1 MIEFPVNGNN
11 FTNQTNSPPSHHASQ
26 AAMFSA
32 MLSSMSSAQASE
44 GSRSLLDCAAQ
55 AGHTQARSLGL
66 ASLTG
71 SNSGPLSALHS
82 MTDMKTAA
90 MLSGSVTPK
99 SDPALAGDTGPASP
113 LSPGSPPPSSA
124 PSATPS
130 TPGHTHPVNPHGID
144 SILNRQTAGLPGLGG
159 VPSSVASSMGE
170 NFSST
175 MSRFGLT
182 NPYLTQSLAGGAGG
196 GAGAGN
202 FPALTVTQKAALYWP
217 GIQGLMSNP
226 AVWRDRFHNLNMGH
240 YDKEGKKKH
249 TRPTFSGQQ
258 IFALEKTFEQTKY
271 LAGPERAK
279 LAYALGMSESQ
290 VKVWFQNRRTK
301 WRKRHAAE
309 MATAKRRQGD
319 LLEGDLG
326 EQSSEGEE
334 DEEDLGPSSGKR
346 VKLEQDMLAQSPGLD
361 L

>member
-1 MIEFPVNGNN
+1 
-11 FTNQTNSPPSHHASQ
+11 
-26 AAMFSA
+26 MFSA

-71 SNSGPLSALHS
+71 SNSGELITLPPDHTLTDIYPGPLSALHS

-175 MSRFGLT
+175 MSR
-182 NPYLTQSLAGGAGG
+182 
-196 GAGAGN
+196 
-202 FPALTVTQKAALYWP
+202 
-217 GIQGLMSNP
+217 
-226 AVWRDRFHNLNMGH
+226 
-240 YDKEGKKKH
+240 
-249 TRPTFSGQQ
+249 
-258 IFALEKTFEQTKY
+258 
-271 LAGPERAK
+271 
-279 LAYALGMSESQ
+279 
-290 VKVWFQNRRTK
+290 
-301 WRKRHAAE
+301 
-309 MATAKRRQGD
+309 
-319 LLEGDLG
+319 
-326 EQSSEGEE
+326 
-334 DEEDLGPSSGKR
+334 
-346 VKLEQDMLAQSPGLD
+346 
-361 L
+361 